1 MIEML
6 FLLGIPYVGYVIFLI
21 VNSIKTL
28 VKNKDR
34 SSTVFILISEM
45 IFTIIGPGIG
55 FWRFDKYGSDIPFDK
70 HHVLS
75 IILLVIVSSASFWL
89 AKLTHKNGNPVLRIL
104 LSIGMLQGILLCFIT
119 SIHFILFIPMG
130 IIYPF
135 FGFELLSPIIA
146 LLFLLKE
153 FNFYNRI
160 IFDLDELLPY
170 RAQLGFIP
178 LPIKIMQL
186 PALPRIAV
194 YLTGV
199 VMLLFLE
206 IMIASF
212 FGQDYDSIIKAFT
225 HSVGFIFSKKY

>member
-1 MIEML
+1 VL
-6 FLLGIPYVGYVIFLI
+6 LLGIPYLAYVIFLI
-21 VNSIKTL
+21 VNSIKTI
-28 VKNKDR
+28 VKDTN
-34 SSTVFILISEM
+34 SSSNIIILISE
-45 IFTIIGPGIG
+45 IVFTIIGPCIG

-70 HHVLS
+70 RHVLS
-75 IILLVIVSSASFWL
+75 IILLVLVSSMSFWI

-104 LSIGMLQGILLCFIT
+104 LSIGMLQGILLCIIT
-119 SIHFILFIPMG
+119 SIHFIPFIPMG

-153 FNFYNRI
+153 FNFYNRV
-160 IFDLDELLPY
+160 IFDLEELLPY

-186 PALPRIAV
+186 PALPRIMV
-194 YLTGV
+194 YLSGV
-199 VMLLFLE
+199 ATLLFLE

-225 HSVGFIFSKKY
+225 HSVGFIFSKSY